1 MSVPAPRQAISPFE
15 EIVPGKSKP
24 RSGPLLHLRLE
35 HFLVFSALL
44 HAALLALCSDP
55 LQKQGREE
63 GSPLVITLA
72 PGAPEPAAAI
82 LTPRA
87 APPEKAVKPSAARK
101 QKAVSSPVDIPQK
114 RAGDADKKRRP
125 KSARGVET
133 GPRPPETVPDP
144 PSSLPD
150 AVEKSLPAT
159 AASAEPEGPSPAL
172 AGSGSPWYP
181 AAFGTREGPRL
192 VGTIQPAYPPRARR
206 LQKEGQVVIQLRLDR
221 NGTLCEA
228 KVVKGAGFGF
238 DEAALVAIRKA
249 RFLPAVRDGRPVPC
263 LALLPIRFTIRTGI

>member
-1 MSVPAPRQAISPFE
+1 MPPAPRQTISPFE

-24 RSGPLLHLRLE
+24 RAGPLAHLRLE
-35 HFLVFSALL
+35 HFLAFSALL

-55 LQKQGREE
+55 LQNHGRGS

-72 PGAPEPAAAI
+72 PGDPEPAAAI
-82 LTPRA
+82 LTPKA
-87 APPEKAVKPSAARK
+87 APPEKAVKPCEARK
-101 QKAVSSPVDIPQK
+101 QKTAPSPADLPPK
-114 RAGDADKKRRP
+114 RAGDTEKKRRP
-125 KSARGVET
+125 ESARGIET
-133 GPRPPETVPDP
+133 GPRPPETVPDS

-150 AVEKSLPAT
+150 AVEKPLPAT
-159 AASAEPEGPSPAL
+159 ATSAGFEEPSGAL
-172 AGSGSPWYP
+172 AGSGSPWNP

-192 VGTIQPAYPPRARR
+192 VGAIRPDYPPQARR

-221 NGTLCEA
+221 NGALCGA

-238 DEAALVAIRKA
+238 DEAALAAIRKA